1 MHLRCSTL
9 GFPCV
14 KIAHMDGTTLG
25 TRIAEARKALDLTQ
39 EYLATSVGIDRTALG
54 LIEKGKRKVSAVE
67 LVGLAAA
74 LDTPLAWFVRDPLPM
89 VVSRR
94 ADAGPSHEITAK
106 LDRELELF
114 AGDVAALLESG
125 TIKTVADRTA
135 WAIPQS
141 YDDAEKVAKQVREHL
156 GLGAEPLLDIAGTA
170 ERFGLYSCS
179 LTLGDKGAD
188 GALVEVADGAAAVVV
203 DGNARVGRRRMSLA
217 HELGHWLFGDA
228 YDSNATAEA
237 EQMIT
242 SFAAHFLAPRAG
254 VVALWRQHTS
264 DTLRDKVIRLAG
276 TYRMS
281 WSAVILHLRNLG
293 LITDEQYRTVEQD
306 KPTVGEFAR
315 LQITLAT
322 EELNPP
328 SVSPKLTAAILAAYV
343 DLRLT
348 APRVVELLRGQ
359 LNESDL
365 PQQRAETAA
374 DYVQLFQSKR

>member
-1 MHLRCSTL
+1 
-9 GFPCV
+9 V

-39 EYLATSVGIDRTALG
+39 EHLATSVGIDRTALG

-94 ADAGPSHEITAK
+94 SGAGPSHEITAR

-125 TIKTVADRTA
+125 VIKAVADRPS

-141 YDDAEKVAKQVREHL
+141 YDDAENVAQQVRGHL
-156 GLGAEPLLDIAGTA
+156 GLGIDPLLDIAGAA
-170 ERFGLYSCS
+170 EQFGLYSCS
-179 LTLGDKGAD
+179 LSLGDKGAD
-188 GALVEVADGAAAVVV
+188 GALVEVAYGAAAVVI
-203 DGNARVGRRRMSLA
+203 DGDARAARRRMSLA

-242 SFAAHFLAPRAG
+242 SFAAHLLAPRAG
-254 VVALWRQHTS
+254 VVALWGHDTS
-264 DTLRDKVIRLAG
+264 DTLRDKIIRVAG
-276 TYRMS
+276 TFRMS
-281 WSAVILHLRNLG
+281 WSAAILHLRNLA
-293 LITDEQYRTVEQD
+293 LITAEQYRSVERD
-306 KPTVGEFAR
+306 NPAVGEFAR

-322 EELNPP
+322 EELTPP
-328 SVSPKLTAAILAAYV
+328 SVSPELTAAILAAYV
-343 DLRLT
+343 DRRLT

-359 LNESDL
+359 LQEGDL

-374 DYVQLFQSKR
+374 DYGRLIQSKR